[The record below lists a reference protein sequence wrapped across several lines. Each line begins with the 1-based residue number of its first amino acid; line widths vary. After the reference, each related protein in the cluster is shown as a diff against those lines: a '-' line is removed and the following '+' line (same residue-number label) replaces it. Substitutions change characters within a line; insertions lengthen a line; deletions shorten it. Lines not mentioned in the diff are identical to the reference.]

1 MKKTISW
8 KKVPQYT
15 TNFDPYSEP
24 PNYVVFIRIKDFT
37 YDKTEGNSLNE
48 LNEKL
53 RGEVLKFDLKN
64 ESKHYRSGSYDKHRL
79 DLWDYR
85 NRQEFD
91 SESHFVR
98 HMIDSK
104 IEDRLANDYEFFP
117 TWLEWEEVEEV
128 EEEN

>member
-64 ESKHYRSGSYDKHRL
+64 ERKHYRSGSYDKHRL
-79 DLWDYR
+79 DLWEYR

-104 IEDRLANDYEFFP
+104 IEDR
-117 TWLEWEEVEEV
+117 
-128 EEEN
+128 